1 MTLKII
7 LPGRP
12 YTKKNSQQIY
22 RNRRTGKPRIAQ
34 SEQYQRYEE
43 QCLWY
48 LKQYKE
54 RFEGPIQ
61 VTATYWMPDKRSWPD
76 LIGLLQATAD
86 ILEAA
91 GIIDNDRNIVSW
103 DGSRIVGV
111 DKKHPRAEVEI
122 NWLGKSPTNS
132 S

>member
-1 MTLKII
+1 MEKLRMIKII

-22 RNRRTGKPRIAQ
+22 RNKYTGKPRIAQ
-34 SEQYQRYEE
+34 SEQYQEYEE
-43 QCLWY
+43 RCLWY

-54 RFEGPIQ
+54 RFEEPVE
-61 VTATYWMPDKRSWPD
+61 VTVLYWMPDKRSWPD
-76 LIGLLQATAD
+76 LLGLEQATAD
-86 ILEAA
+86 ILQKA

-111 DKKHPRAEVEI
+111 DKKRPRAEVEI
-122 NWLGKSPTNS
+122 REVG
-132 S
+132 